1 MAVQLELLKSTP
13 YFAGLNQAELDSVSS
28 VIFEKTAD
36 RGEII
41 LSEGEP
47 SEAWYIIASGA
58 VKAFVTSPEG
68 KEQTLKIMRPGE
80 SFNDAP
86 IFGDGPSL
94 CTAQA
99 MGPVVLCKINRD
111 DLKSILKK
119 HPQVALNANKVLAEK
134 VRQLASLIAD
144 LSFCPVICRVAK
156 MLLENTDESAPP
168 HPRLTQQEIA
178 AMVGTARE
186 VVGRSLKALEGEGAI
201 KLERNRLIITSREVL
216 KEIIATHSSK
226 Y

>member
-1 MAVQLELLKSTP
+1 MAARSEFLRSVP
-13 YFAGLNQAELDSVSS
+13 YFSGLNQAEVDSISNF
-28 VIFEKTAD
+28 IFEKTAD

-68 KEQTLKIMRPGE
+68 KEQILKIMRPGE

-86 IFGDGPSL
+86 IFGDGPNL
-94 CTAQA
+94 CSAQA
-99 MGPVVLCKINRD
+99 MGPVVLYKINRN

-119 HPQVALNANKVLAEK
+119 HPQVALNANKVLAGK

-156 MLLENTDESAPP
+156 MLLENTSESAPP
-168 HPRLTQQEIA
+168 NPRLTQQEIA

-186 VVGRSLKALEGEGAI
+186 VVGRSLKALEDEGAI
-201 KLERNRLIITSREVL
+201 KLERNRLIITSREAL
-216 KEIIATHSSK
+216 KDIVATHSSK